1 MTLTHASA
9 PESGPIEIPDY
20 GDQRDTRVPAP
31 KQARPKPLNPTPKNP
46 ANSRRWWAL
55 AIIAVTQLVVVL
67 DGTIVNIALPSAQI
81 ELGLS
86 NTERQWVVTA
96 YVLVFGAL
104 LLLGGRIADTW
115 GRKRT
120 YMIGMIGFGAASL
133 YGGLAQTGFD
143 LILARGLQGLF
154 AAVLAPAALAM
165 LTVAFPFGRERNIAF
180 AVFGAVAGSGA
191 AVGLLLGGFLTEFTS
206 WRWCLLVNLIFVA
219 IAVGVGAFVLNESK
233 ADGKGALDI
242 WGAITVTFGF
252 GALVYG
258 FTLAEEGWVRVDTIG
273 FMVGGL
279 LLLALFVL
287 IESRVKHPLL
297 PMRVVLHR
305 VRAGAYFVQAVVGAV
320 LIGSTMYL
328 AFHLQIVLGMAPLVA
343 GLASVV
349 MTVITILVVPVVTK
363 LLPVWGPR
371 PMMVFGPFIAAV
383 GMFWMTFITADGSY
397 ATQVMPGLIL
407 VGLGVGVTLVPLQN
421 VALVGVWPADAGS
434 ASAMVNVAMQIGGSI
449 GLSVF
454 ALAATSATFAASQ
467 RGVDGL
473 AAQAS
478 GYSAVFLSAGIA
490 LVLAGIVS
498 ALCVRGKKED
508 LLPSHG

>member
-1 MTLTHASA
+1 MTLTHAPA
-9 PESGPIEIPDY
+9 PESGPIEIPDSAA
-20 GDQRDTRVPAP
+20 TTPTTAKPAGVSHT
-31 KQARPKPLNPTPKNP
+31 AH
-46 ANSRRWWAL
+46 ARRWWAL
-55 AIIAVTQLVVVL
+55 VIIAMTQLVVVL
-67 DGTIVNIALPSAQI
+67 DGTIINIALPSAQI

-86 NTERQWVVTA
+86 NTERQWVVTS

-115 GRKRT
+115 GRKRSF
-120 YMIGMIGFGAASL
+120 MLGMIGFGAVSL
-133 YGGLAQTGFD
+133 YGGLAQNALD
-143 LILARGLQGLF
+143 LLLARGLQGLF
-154 AAVLAPAALAM
+154 AALLAPAALAL

-191 AVGLLLGGFLTEFTS
+191 AVGLLLGGFLTEYTS
-206 WRWCLLVNLIFVA
+206 WRWCLLVNIVFVLIGV
-219 IAVGVGAFVLNESK
+219 IVGAFVLSESK
-233 ADGKGALDI
+233 SEGKARLDI
-242 WGAITVTFGF
+242 WGAITVTLGL

-258 FTLAEEGWVRVDTIG
+258 FTLAEEGWMHVDTIG
-273 FMVGGL
+273 FLVLGVI
-279 LLLALFVL
+279 LLAVFVL
-287 IESRVKHPLL
+287 IETKVAHPLL
-297 PMRVVLHR
+297 PMRVVMHS
-305 VRAGAYFVQAVVGAV
+305 VRAGAYFVQAVMGAV

-328 AFHLQIVLGMAPLVA
+328 AFHLQLVLGMSPLLA

-349 MTVITILVVPVVTK
+349 MTVITILVVPMVTK
-363 LLPVWGPR
+363 LLPVTGPR

-397 ATQVMPGLIL
+397 VVQVMPGLIL

-421 VALVGVWPADAGS
+421 LALVGVAPSDAGS

-454 ALAATSATFAASQ
+454 ALAAASASLTAAEN
-467 RGVDGL
+467 GAGDL
-473 AAQAS
+473 AVQAS

-498 ALCVRGKKED
+498 VFCVRGKKED

>member
-1 MTLTHASA
+1 MTLTHAPA
-9 PESGPIEIPDY
+9 PHSGPIEIPDLEV
-20 GDQRDTRVPAP
+20 QHAAKASPP
-31 KQARPKPLNPTPKNP
+31 KSADLKTTATTPD
-46 ANSRRWWAL
+46 ARRWWAL
-55 AIIAVTQLVVVL
+55 AIIALTQLVVVL
-67 DGTIVNIALPSAQI
+67 DGTIVNIALPSAQSD
-81 ELGLS
+81 LGLN

-120 YMIGMIGFGAASL
+120 YMLGMLGFGAASL

-154 AAVLAPAALAM
+154 AALLAPAALAM

-233 ADGKGALDI
+233 AEGGGRLDI
-242 WGAITVTFGF
+242 WGAITVTLGL
-252 GALVYG
+252 GTLVYS
-258 FTLAEEGWVRVDTIG
+258 FTLAEEGWARFDTIG
-273 FMVGGL
+273 FMASGL
-279 LLLALFVL
+279 ILLALFVF
-287 IESRVKHPLL
+287 IESRVQNPLL

-305 VRAGAYFVQAVVGAV
+305 VRAGAFFVQAVLGAV

-328 AFHLQIVLGMAPLVA
+328 AFHLQIVLGMPPLVA

-349 MTVITILVVPVVTK
+349 MTVMTIVVVPIVTK
-363 LLPVWGPR
+363 LMPVWGPR
-371 PMMVFGPFIAAV
+371 PMMVFGPFVAAI

-397 ATQVMPGLIL
+397 FMQVMPGLIL

-421 VALVGVWPADAGS
+421 VALVGVLPSDAGS

-454 ALAATSATFAASQ
+454 ALAATSATISATE
-467 RGVDGL
+467 RGVSDL
-473 AAQAS
+473 AAQAN

-490 LVLAGIVS
+490 LVLAGIV
-498 ALCVRGKKED
+498 AAVCVRGKKED